1 MTQLYPA
8 PTMSLNPSANQA
20 VGLLD
25 HAIIFMAKWY
35 LLIDALN
42 GFMLSQLGQGLPL
55 SITYKSILLA
65 LMLVSLLQQR
75 QANLWFIP
83 ISVLVLLLGPFYSLV
98 LTGATAGFSYDVSM
112 VLKLLSPVLAAM
124 YFYQL
129 SLRAPDYAWSS
140 LHQVLHLAFLIV
152 FANLL
157 IGQFGYGFTAYQP
170 NDYLP
175 DQNLGTK
182 GFFKATNELS
192 ALLLVLSG
200 YLFAYYWPRHKVKF
214 IIALICC
221 VFCGKALLT
230 KTGLAGVVLLA
241 VLIPLLQS
249 FAYWQRFGRII
260 KFGLAVSF
268 ITGILLLWQLPL
280 ILEIL
285 PLSEKL
291 RFTYQQQG
299 LIGLLLSSRDLFV
312 VENWRLSELYFS
324 DWHQLLG
331 VGYTAM
337 DLYSGKPLT
346 EIDPADLTL
355 WFGLPG
361 LLWFGWFFLGN
372 LRMAWLTWRQQPVGL
387 AAGIM
392 AINAVLLLVAS
403 MAGHV
408 LTSGMLW
415 IPWGMLNGALFLSLQ
430 PQESRHEA

>member
-1 MTQLYPA
+1 MNQPSLSVSA
-8 PTMSLNPSANQA
+8 LVNPTPHTGVS
-20 VGLLD
+20 LLD

-55 SITYKSILLA
+55 SIGYKSVLLA
-65 LMLVSLLQQR
+65 LMLLSLMQQR
-75 QANLWFIP
+75 HANLWFLP
-83 ISVLVLLLGPFYSLV
+83 ISIVLLLLGPFYSLV

-124 YFYQL
+124 YFYHL
-129 SLRAPDYAWSS
+129 SLRAANYAWAA
-140 LHQVLHLAFLIV
+140 LHQVLHYAFFIV
-152 FANLL
+152 LANLL

-200 YLFAYYWPRHKVKF
+200 YLLAYHWPRSKIKF
-214 IIALICC
+214 AVVLVCC
-221 VFCGKALLT
+221 LFCGKAMLT
-230 KTGLAGVVLLA
+230 KTGLAGVLLLA
-241 VLIPLLQS
+241 LVIPFLQS
-249 FAYWQRFGRII
+249 LAYWQRFANPMKIA
-260 KFGLAVSF
+260 L
-268 ITGILLLWQLPL
+268 GILALVGMLTLWQLPL
-280 ILEIL
+280 LLEFL
-285 PLSEKL
+285 PLSDKL

-312 VENWRLSELYFS
+312 AENWRLSELYFS
-324 DWHQLLG
+324 DWHQLFG

-346 EIDPADLTL
+346 EIDPADLTI

-361 LLWFGWFFLGN
+361 LVWFCWFFLGN
-372 LRMAWLTWRQQPVGL
+372 LRMAWLSWRQQPAGL
-387 AAGIM
+387 AAGIL
-392 AINAVLLLVAS
+392 AVNALLLLVAS

-415 IPWGMLNGALFLSLQ
+415 IPWGMLNGALYLTVTLR
-430 PQESRHEA
+430 ESGHEA

>member
-1 MTQLYPA
+1 MSQMSA
-8 PTMSLNPSANQA
+8 SPTLSLNLATAQRA
-20 VGLLD
+20 GLLD

-42 GFMLSQLGQGLPL
+42 GFMLSQLGQGMPL
-55 SITYKSILLA
+55 SIAYKSTLLL

-83 ISVLVLLLGPFYSLV
+83 LSVLLLLLGPFYSLV
-98 LTGATAGFSYDVSM
+98 QTGATAGFNYDVSM

-124 YFYQL
+124 YFYHL
-129 SLRAPDYAWSS
+129 SLRAPQYAWQA
-140 LHQVLHLAFLIV
+140 LHQVLHLAFIIV

-200 YLFAYYWPRHKVKF
+200 YLFAYYWPRHKLKF
-214 IIALICC
+214 VVALICC
-221 VFCGKALLT
+221 VFCGQALLT
-230 KTGLAGVVLLA
+230 KTGLAGVLLLA
-241 VLIPLLQS
+241 MMIPFLQS
-249 FAYWQRFGRII
+249 RVYWQGFSRMI
-260 KFGLAVSF
+260 KIVLAVCVVA
-268 ITGILLLWQLPL
+268 GIVLLWQLPL
-280 ILEIL
+280 LLEVL

-299 LIGLLLSSRDLFV
+299 LIGLVLSSRDLFV
-312 VENWRLSELYFS
+312 IENWRLSELYFS

-372 LRMAWLTWRQQPVGL
+372 LRMAWLSWRIQPMGL
-387 AAGIM
+387 AAGIL

-430 PQESRHEA
+430 PQEPQHEA

>member
-1 MTQLYPA
+1 MTQIQISPS
-8 PTMSLNPSANQA
+8 MSINFSSNQT
-20 VGLLD
+20 VGVLD

-55 SITYKSILLA
+55 SIGYKSILLA
-65 LMLVSLLQQR
+65 LMLASLLQQR
-75 QANLWFIP
+75 HANLWFIP
-83 ISVLVLLLGPFYSLV
+83 VSIVLLLLGPFYSLV

-112 VLKLLSPVLAAM
+112 VLKLLSPVIAAM
-124 YFYQL
+124 YFYYL
-129 SLRAPDYAWSS
+129 SLRAPQYAWSS

-152 FANLL
+152 LANLL

-214 IIALICC
+214 SVALICC
-221 VFCGKALLT
+221 IFCGKALLT

-241 VLIPLLQS
+241 VIIPLLQS
-249 FAYWQRFGRII
+249 FATWQRFSRFI
-260 KFGLAVSF
+260 KIALIVAIVF
-268 ITGILLLWQLPL
+268 GILLLWQLPL
-280 ILEIL
+280 LLDVL

-312 VENWRLSELYFS
+312 IENWRLSELYFS

-387 AAGIM
+387 AAGIL

-415 IPWGMLNGALFLSLQ
+415 VPWGMLNGALLLSLHV
-430 PQESRHEA
+430 QESRHEA

>member
-1 MTQLYPA
+1 
-8 PTMSLNPSANQA
+8 MSFWNPQGSLLENQRSA

-42 GFMLSQLGQGLPL
+42 GFLLSQLGKGLPL
-55 SITYKSILLA
+55 SIGYKALLLG
-65 LMLVSLLQQR
+65 LMFLSLLQQR
-75 QANLWFIP
+75 NAKLWFLP
-83 ISVLVLLLGPFYSLV
+83 FAVVLLLIGPFYSLL

-129 SLRAPDYAWSS
+129 SLRAPDYAWSA
-140 LHQVLHLAFLIV
+140 LHQVLHIAFFIV
-152 FANLL
+152 LANLA
-157 IGQFGYGFTAYQP
+157 IGQLGYGFTAYQP

-200 YLFAYYWPRHKVKF
+200 YLFAYYWPRNK
-214 IIALICC
+214 LIFMLAVLCC
-221 VFCGKALLT
+221 LFCGKALLT

-241 VLIPLLQS
+241 IVVPFLQS
-249 FAYWQRFGRII
+249 LNYWRRFAKPMQLMLVALGL
-260 KFGLAVSF
+260 LAVL
-268 ITGILLLWQLPL
+268 TLWQLPA
-280 ILEIL
+280 ILAVL

-312 VENWRLSELYFS
+312 AENWRLSELYFG
-324 DWHQLLG
+324 DWHQLFG

-346 EIDPADLTL
+346 EIDPADLAI

-361 LLWFGWFFLGN
+361 LVWFCWFFLGN
-372 LRMAWLTWRQQPVGL
+372 LRMAWLSWRLKPAGL
-387 AAGIM
+387 AAGVL
-392 AINAVLLLVAS
+392 AINALLLVVAS

-415 IPWGMLNGALFLSLQ
+415 IPWGMLNGALYLSLTQ
-430 PQESRHEA
+430 QESLHEA